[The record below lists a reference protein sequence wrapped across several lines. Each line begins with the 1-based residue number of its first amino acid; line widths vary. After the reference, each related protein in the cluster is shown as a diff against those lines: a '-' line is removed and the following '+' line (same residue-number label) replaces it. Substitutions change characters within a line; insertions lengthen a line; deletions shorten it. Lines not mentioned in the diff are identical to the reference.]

1 MFSIYFTVYRVMKV
15 AKKLK
20 DGGMDVNFAVSNNDE
35 FSYEL
40 SEFGI
45 NDVSGGKPV
54 VTARDSKERKFVMKK
69 EFS

>member
-1 MFSIYFTVYRVMKV
+1 MKV
-15 AKKLK
+15 GKKLK
-20 DGGMDVNFAVSNNDE
+20 DGGMDVNFAICNNDE

-45 NDVSGGKPV
+45 NDVTGNKPV
-54 VTARDSKERKFVMKK
+54 VTARDSKDRKFVMKA